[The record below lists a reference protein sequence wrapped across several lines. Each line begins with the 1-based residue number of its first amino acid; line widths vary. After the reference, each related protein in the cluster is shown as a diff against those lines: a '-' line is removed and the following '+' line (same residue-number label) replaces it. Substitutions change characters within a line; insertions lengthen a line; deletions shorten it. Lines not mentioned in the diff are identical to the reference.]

1 MTGAGL
7 SKNLDGGDFV
17 MNIIVVNLIEKL
29 ALNSTDWEDRFLQ
42 LTPVEVKLCYIFYG
56 VSSAEYFFQQT
67 WSQGSKYWPMLM

>member
-29 ALNSTDWEDRFLQ
+29 ALNSTDWEDRFL
-42 LTPVEVKLCYIFYG
+42 
-56 VSSAEYFFQQT
+56 
-67 WSQGSKYWPMLM
+67 